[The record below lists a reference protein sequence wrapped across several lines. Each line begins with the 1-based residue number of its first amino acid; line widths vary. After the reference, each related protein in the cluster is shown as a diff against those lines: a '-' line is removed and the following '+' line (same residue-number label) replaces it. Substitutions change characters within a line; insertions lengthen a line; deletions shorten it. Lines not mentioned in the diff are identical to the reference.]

1 MFAWKITDMPRVDPE
16 VMCHNLGVRVGAK
29 PVKHKVG
36 SSIPSTKWSTLH
48 KLDLSRRMVK
58 WDVELSELGL
68 RYLPCLS
75 LKRQVL
81 VDFIIEWP
89 KKPVEESSDMEE
101 WWILRIDR
109 VSRSLGARVGLVLQ
123 ASTEKII
130 EQAIWLGFSALNNE
144 AEYEALSLGI
154 ELVLV
159 LSTRRLEVGSD
170 SQLVVSQIQGQY
182 EARDARM
189 IKYLEKVKQ
198 ELQQFEE

>member
-1 MFAWKITDMPRVDPE
+1 
-16 VMCHNLGVRVGAK
+16 
-29 PVKHKVG
+29 
-36 SSIPSTKWSTLH
+36 
-48 KLDLSRRMVK
+48 MVK
-58 WDVELSELGL
+58 WVVELSELGL

-101 WWILRIDR
+101 WWILCIDR
-109 VSRSLGARVGLVLQ
+109 ISRSLGARVGLVLQ

-130 EQAIWLGFSALNNE
+130 EQAIWIGFSALNNE

-189 IKYLEKVKQ
+189 IKYIEKVKQ

>member
-1 MFAWKITDMPRVDPE
+1 M
-16 VMCHNLGVRVGAK
+16 
-29 PVKHKVG
+29 
-36 SSIPSTKWSTLH
+36 
-48 KLDLSRRMVK
+48 
-58 WDVELSELGL
+58 
-68 RYLPCLS
+68 
-75 LKRQVL
+75 
-81 VDFIIEWP
+81 
-89 KKPVEESSDMEE
+89 
-101 WWILRIDR
+101 
-109 VSRSLGARVGLVLQ
+109 
-123 ASTEKII
+123 
-130 EQAIWLGFSALNNE
+130 NNE